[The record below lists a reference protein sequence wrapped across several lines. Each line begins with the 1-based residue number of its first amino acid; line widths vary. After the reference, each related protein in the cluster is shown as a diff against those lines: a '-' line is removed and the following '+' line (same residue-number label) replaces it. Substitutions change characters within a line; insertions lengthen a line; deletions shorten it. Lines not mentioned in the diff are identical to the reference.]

1 MTLEESSFT
10 HKTLAVLLMN
20 ANWSM
25 KDVQLIRTGHP
36 CKMALETKAFSGI
49 REFLVVLMF

>member
-1 MTLEESSFT
+1 MTLQESSFT

-20 ANWSM
+20 ANWSI
-25 KDVQLIRTGHP
+25 DVLITTGHP
-36 CKMALETKAFSGI
+36 YKMALETQACSGI